1 MDSGWSTQQLRSTHY
16 YYIEFYSI
24 HHTTNTDHMRKIIL
38 FLLVLGMIAAGV
50 GYYMYNKPVAS
61 LENKKPD
68 VEVSAAKLI
77 TDYEADEKVA
87 NEMYLGKVVE
97 VTGKVA
103 AVAVEEG
110 KTKVQI
116 ETGNPM
122 SMIICE
128 LEDGSEAG
136 SIKAGEELKIKGM
149 CSGYLSDVILVQ
161 ASLVK

>member
-1 MDSGWSTQQLRSTHY
+1 
-16 YYIEFYSI
+16 
-24 HHTTNTDHMRKIIL
+24 MRKIIL
-38 FLLVLGMIAAGV
+38 FLLMLGMIGAGA

-68 VEVSAAKLI
+68 VEVSATKLI
-77 TDYEADEKVA
+77 SDYEADEKA
-87 NEMYLGKVVE
+87 SNDTYLGKVVA
-97 VTGKVA
+97 VAGKVA
-103 AVAVEEG
+103 AIAVEEG
-110 KTKVQI
+110 KTKIQI

-136 SIKAGEELKIKGM
+136 SLKAGDEIKIKGM

>member
-1 MDSGWSTQQLRSTHY
+1 
-16 YYIEFYSI
+16 
-24 HHTTNTDHMRKIIL
+24 MRKLVIPV
-38 FLLVLGMIAAGV
+38 LVLGIIGAGI
-50 GYYMYNKPVAS
+50 GFYMYNKPVAS

-77 TDYEADEKVA
+77 SDYEADEKAA
-87 NEMYLGKVVE
+87 NETYLGKVVE
-97 VTGKVA
+97 VAGKVA
-103 AVAVEEG
+103 AIAVEEG

-136 SIKAGEELKIKGM
+136 ALKDGDEVKIKGM

>member
-1 MDSGWSTQQLRSTHY
+1 M
-16 YYIEFYSI
+16 
-24 HHTTNTDHMRKIIL
+24 
-38 FLLVLGMIAAGV
+38 LGMIGAGV

-68 VEVSAAKLI
+68 VEVSAVKLI
-77 TDYEADEKVA
+77 SDYEADEKNA
-87 NEMYLGKVVE
+87 DGMYLGKIVE
-97 VTGKVA
+97 VTGKIA
-103 AVAVEEG
+103 AITVEEG

-128 LEDGSEAG
+128 LEEGSEAG
-136 SIKAGEELKIKGM
+136 SIKAGDEIKIKGM

-161 ASLVK
+161 ASLVN

>member
-1 MDSGWSTQQLRSTHY
+1 
-16 YYIEFYSI
+16 
-24 HHTTNTDHMRKIIL
+24 MRKIIL

-68 VEVSAAKLI
+68 VEVAASKLI
-77 TDYEADEKVA
+77 SDYEADEKTA

-97 VTGKVA
+97 VTGQVA
-103 AVAVEEG
+103 GTAVEDG
-110 KTKVQI
+110 KTKVQL

-128 LEDGSEAG
+128 LEDGGEAG
-136 SIKAGEELKIKGM
+136 SVKAGDEIKIKGL

>member
-1 MDSGWSTQQLRSTHY
+1 
-16 YYIEFYSI
+16 
-24 HHTTNTDHMRKIIL
+24 MRKIIL

-68 VEVSAAKLI
+68 AEVSTAKLLS
-77 TDYEADEKVA
+77 DYEADEKTA
-87 NEMYLGKVVE
+87 NETYLGKVVQVKGN
-97 VTGKVA
+97 VT
-103 AVAVEEG
+103 AVTVEEG
-110 KTKVQI
+110 KTKVQL

-128 LEDGSEAG
+128 MEDGSEAG
-136 SIKAGEELKIKGM
+136 SVKAGDEVKIKGM

>member
-1 MDSGWSTQQLRSTHY
+1 
-16 YYIEFYSI
+16 
-24 HHTTNTDHMRKIIL
+24 MRKIIL

-68 VEVSAAKLI
+68 VEVAASKLI
-77 TDYEADEKVA
+77 SDYEADEKTA

-97 VTGKVA
+97 VTGQVA
-103 AVAVEEG
+103 GTAVEDG
-110 KTKVQI
+110 KTKVQL

-128 LEDGSEAG
+128 LEDGGEAV
-136 SIKAGEELKIKGM
+136 SVKAGDEIKIKGL